1 MSDYLKEVNH
11 NQEKE
16 EIGRKSQLKDRQI
29 F

>member
-1 MSDYLKEVNH
+1 MRDYIKEVNH
-11 NQEKE
+11 IQEKE